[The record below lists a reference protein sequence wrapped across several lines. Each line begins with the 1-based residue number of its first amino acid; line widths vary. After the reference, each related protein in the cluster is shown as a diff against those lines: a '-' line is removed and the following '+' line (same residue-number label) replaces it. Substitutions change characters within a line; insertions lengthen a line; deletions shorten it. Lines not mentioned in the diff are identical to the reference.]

1 MITSE
6 TIYLG
11 DLKTQNTHVRSGEK
25 IVTEAPVDNGG
36 NGNYFSPTDLVATAV
51 TDCIFT
57 IAGQTAQN
65 YGFSIDGARAKT
77 QKIMSQYP
85 PRRIA
90 EIYVEFDFSMCN
102 LDEKQC
108 TIIRRIPEICPVAL
122 SLHPDIKQN
131 INFIF

>member
-11 DLKTQNTHVRSGEK
+11 NLKTKNTHVNSGEQ
-25 IVTEAPVDNGG
+25 IITEAPVDNGG
-36 NGNYFSPTDLVATAV
+36 TGGAFSPTDLVATAV
-51 TDCIFT
+51 ADCIFT
-57 IAGQTAQN
+57 IAGLTAKN
-65 YGFSIDGARAKT
+65 SGFSIDGAKAKT

-102 LDEKQC
+102 LDTKQQ